1 MKPVTCTEQVL
12 WYKFSLHEDAPQDFG
27 SEIARTRALL
37 QTSVP
42 WNTGEERSTRDKSSV
57 LLAVSDHLQLPWEQ
71 DRKIAQLSN
80 LSLLP
85 LETSL
90 IRQTSMK

>member
-1 MKPVTCTEQVL
+1 MKPVTCTSEQVV

-37 QTSVP
+37 QNSVP
-42 WNTGEERSTRDKSSV
+42 WNTDEERSTRDRSV
-57 LLAVSDHLQLPWEQ
+57 ILGVSDNLQLPWEQ

-80 LSLLP
+80 VSLLP
-85 LETSL
+85 LTSL
-90 IRQTSMK
+90 IR